1 MNLLT
6 NSIQDGP
13 NKLFGNTKLW
23 CRLFCISGPQ
33 YYHIFFAFILIS
45 IPNSLLIFI
54 IIKAHSQISFLYQII
69 ISGFF
74 YIIEIITMIL
84 GGCTDPGIL
93 PRQSNDFY
101 YGTNRPLHRYVVN
114 GHKIILT
121 YCYSCSMFR
130 PPRTSHCS
138 VCDNCVER
146 FDHHCLWLGTC
157 IGKRNYKYFFCLIT
171 TLFFSDLFQIGS
183 GIYYI
188 VIQSKKLKNKEKNSM
203 LLVIAYSSIVLYN
216 ILFIAC
222 FLGKLLAIHVYLV
235 FKNLTFYELVKNKL
249 SIYPANPFKKYNF
262 DVFKRLLWGFPNKS
276 LFISYIKDFIKKEEA
291 KRENIKNLNNSI
303 IINKNK
309 VIQEGIEYDFDD
321 QNKNIIRIPRFLKD
335 NENFIH
341 IRTSEV
347 DILNKNHLNY
357 INTNSEDREYAECE
371 TKHYLKRSKEE
382 MTNEYYPSKNN
393 IYNNIQ
399 IAPLKRQK
407 MNNDINT
414 NRIQINNQKFNYTIK
429 NKENKNDNNIKL
441 TKKNKFKK
449 LFNKSQTIRKQ
460 LSNFASSF
468 FSESKSEEKENKLKN
483 INETKSMENSFNNNI
498 SYDENDKNNNEDIKV
513 DELPEIIFSNNLKI
527 RNQFFTM
534 GNEEESNIDK
544 DIKINIHPT
553 VNKTL
558 TRNCI
563 SDRYVQNTTNKL
575 KSLKDE

>member
-1 MNLLT
+1 MNLLS

-13 NKLFGNTKLW
+13 NKLFGNINFW
-23 CRLFCISGPQ
+23 CNLFCVSGPQ
-33 YYHIFFAFILIS
+33 YYHIIFAFILIS
-45 IPNSLLIFI
+45 LPNAGLIFI

-74 YIIEIITMIL
+74 YIIEVVSMIL

-93 PRQSNDFY
+93 PRQCNDFY
-101 YGTNRPLHRYVVN
+101 YGTNRPLHRAVVN
-114 GHKIILT
+114 GYKIILT

-157 IGKRNYKYFFCLIT
+157 IGKRNYKYFFCLIVS
-171 TLFFSDLFQIGS
+171 LLISGLFQIGS

-188 VIQSKKLKNKEKNSM
+188 VIQSKKLKNKEENSM
-203 LLVIAYSSIVLYN
+203 TLVITYSLIVLYN
-216 ILFIAC
+216 ILFIVC
-222 FLGKLLAIHVYLV
+222 FLGKLIFIHVYLV
-235 FKNLTFYELVKNKL
+235 FKNLTFYEFVKKKL
-249 SIYPANPFKKYNF
+249 NIYPSNPFKKYNL
-262 DVFKRLLWGFPNKS
+262 DTFKNLLLGFPKKS
-276 LFISYIKDFIKKEEA
+276 LFISYIKDYIMKEQT

-309 VIQEGIEYDFDD
+309 VIQESIEYDFDD
-321 QNKNIIRIPRFLKD
+321 QNKNIIKSPHFLKD
-335 NENFIH
+335 NENFNY
-341 IRTSEV
+341 IRTSGV

-357 INTNSEDREYAECE
+357 INTNSEEREYAECE
-371 TKHYLKRSKEE
+371 TKQNLKQSKEE
-382 MTNEYYPSKNN
+382 SANEYYPNKNN

-399 IAPLKRQK
+399 IIPLKKQK
-407 MNNDINT
+407 INNDITT
-414 NRIQINNQKFNYTIK
+414 NRIQISNQKLNYSIK
-429 NKENKNDNNIKL
+429 NKESRNDKDLKL
-441 TKKNKFKK
+441 SKKNKFKK

-460 LSNFASSF
+460 LSNIASSF
-468 FSESKSEEKENKLKN
+468 FSESKSEEKEKKLRN
-483 INETKSMENSFNNNI
+483 INETKSMDNSFNNNI
-498 SYDENDKNNNEDIKV
+498 YHNENDQSKNEDIKV
-513 DELPEIIFSNNLKI
+513 DEIPEVIFSNNLKI

-534 GNEEESNIDK
+534 NNEEESNIDK

-563 SDRYVQNTTNKL
+563 SDRYEQNTTYKL
-575 KSLKDE
+575 KDFKEE